1 MAVEKAPVWTFPTNP
16 KRLGRWY
23 GKGPA
28 DRSPVGP
35 GPAAARRA
43 SSAMVPVRR
52 SAGRGTWKRTASC
65 ERKTDRSATRRTVP
79 SVSGTHAGS
88 RTRRRLSE
96 GCQRRFS
103 RSRTVRCARERG
115 GRPDP
120 TSLDPACHPVLVSM
134 VRGKGFPRR
143 APAGSQTRRRH
154 KGENKDGTGGGLGRV
169 REGKRSGRARGPVR
183 RIVGGRS
190 AAGPGSGS
198 SDHSSEPSVSAGAF
212 AARRRDAIS
221 RAAPPPSTTTA
232 ASAISAMPAPVWAR
246 LLR

>member
-1 MAVEKAPVWTFPTNP
+1 MVW
-16 KRLGRWY
+16 
-23 GKGPA
+23 KGPA

-35 GPAAARRA
+35 GPAGARLA

-65 ERKTDRSATRRTVP
+65 ERKTDRSAT
-79 SVSGTHAGS
+79 
-88 RTRRRLSE
+88 
-96 GCQRRFS
+96 RRFS

-143 APAGSQTRRRH
+143 APAGSRTRRRH
-154 KGENKDGTGGGLGRV
+154 KGENKDGTDGGLGAS
-169 REGKRSGRARGPVR
+169 GKGKDLGAPVGPC
-183 RIVGGRS
+183 GGSWGRS

-212 AARRRDAIS
+212 ASRRRDAIS

-232 ASAISAMPAPVWAR
+232 ASAISAMLAPVWAR

>member
-35 GPAAARRA
+35 GPAAARRV

-65 ERKTDRSATRRTVP
+65 ERKTDRSAT
-79 SVSGTHAGS
+79 
-88 RTRRRLSE
+88 
-96 GCQRRFS
+96 RRFS

-143 APAGSQTRRRH
+143 APAGSRTRRRH
-154 KGENKDGTGGGLGRV
+154 KEENKDGTGGGLGAS
-169 REGKRSGRARGPVR
+169 GKGKDLGAPVGPC
-183 RIVGGRS
+183 GGSWGRS

-212 AARRRDAIS
+212 ASRRRDAIS
-221 RAAPPPSTTTA
+221 RPAPPPSTTTA

>member
-28 DRSPVGP
+28 DRSPVWP
-35 GPAAARRA
+35 GPAAARRV

-65 ERKTDRSATRRTVP
+65 ERKTDRSAT
-79 SVSGTHAGS
+79 
-88 RTRRRLSE
+88 
-96 GCQRRFS
+96 RRFS

-143 APAGSQTRRRH
+143 APAGSRTRRRH
-154 KGENKDGTGGGLGRV
+154 KGENKDGTGGGLGAS
-169 REGKRSGRARGPVR
+169 GKERIWARPWAVR
-183 RIVGGRS
+183 RIMGNGPPH
-190 AAGPGSGS
+190 GPGSGS

-212 AARRRDAIS
+212 ALRRRETAM

-246 LLR
+246 VLR

>member
-1 MAVEKAPVWTFPTNP
+1 MAVEKAPVWTFPTNS

-35 GPAAARRA
+35 GPAAARRV

-65 ERKTDRSATRRTVP
+65 ERKTDRSAT
-79 SVSGTHAGS
+79 
-88 RTRRRLSE
+88 
-96 GCQRRFS
+96 RRFS

-143 APAGSQTRRRH
+143 APAGSRTRRRH
-154 KGENKDGTGGGLGRV
+154 KGENKDGTGGGLGAS
-169 REGKRSGRARGPVR
+169 GKERIWART
-183 RIVGGRS
+183 
-190 AAGPGSGS
+190 GPGSGS

-212 AARRRDAIS
+212 ALRRRETAM

>member
-65 ERKTDRSATRRTVP
+65 EKKTDRSAT
-79 SVSGTHAGS
+79 
-88 RTRRRLSE
+88 
-96 GCQRRFS
+96 RRFS

-143 APAGSQTRRRH
+143 TPAGSRTQRRH
-154 KGENKDGTGGGLGRV
+154 KGENKDGTGGGLGAS
-169 REGKRSGRARGPVR
+169 GKERIWARPWARAADHGERSAARARGQVR
-183 RIVGGRS
+183 RITPPSPRCRPGPSPCGGGRR
-190 AAGPGSGS
+190 P
-198 SDHSSEPSVSAGAF
+198 
-212 AARRRDAIS
+212 
-221 RAAPPPSTTTA
+221 
-232 ASAISAMPAPVWAR
+232 
-246 LLR
+246 

>member
-35 GPAAARRA
+35 GPAAARRV

-65 ERKTDRSATRRTVP
+65 ERKTDRSAT
-79 SVSGTHAGS
+79 
-88 RTRRRLSE
+88 
-96 GCQRRFS
+96 RRFS

-143 APAGSQTRRRH
+143 APPGVEPGAVTKEKTKTVPVGAWARPGR
-154 KGENKDGTGGGLGRV
+154 KG
-169 REGKRSGRARGPVR
+169 SGRARGPCGGSWGTVR
-183 RIVGGRS
+183 RT
-190 AAGPGSGS
+190 GPGSGS
-198 SDHSSEPSVSAGAF
+198 SDHSSEPSVSAGTF
-212 AARRRDAIS
+212 ALRRRETAM

-246 LLR
+246 VLR

>member
-35 GPAAARRA
+35 GPAAARRV

-65 ERKTDRSATRRTVP
+65 ERKTDRSAT
-79 SVSGTHAGS
+79 
-88 RTRRRLSE
+88 
-96 GCQRRFS
+96 RRFS

-143 APAGSQTRRRH
+143 APAGSRTRRRH
-154 KGENKDGTGGGLGRV
+154 KGENKDGTGGGLGAS
-169 REGKRSGRARGPVR
+169 GKERIWARPWARAADHGERPAARARGQVR
-183 RIVGGRS
+183 RITPPNPRCRPGPSPCGGGRR
-190 AAGPGSGS
+190 P
-198 SDHSSEPSVSAGAF
+198 
-212 AARRRDAIS
+212 
-221 RAAPPPSTTTA
+221 
-232 ASAISAMPAPVWAR
+232 
-246 LLR
+246 

>member
-28 DRSPVGP
+28 DRSPVWP
-35 GPAAARRA
+35 GPAAARRV

-65 ERKTDRSATRRTVP
+65 ERKTDRSATRR
-79 SVSGTHAGS
+79 
-88 RTRRRLSE
+88 
-96 GCQRRFS
+96 FS

-120 TSLDPACHPVLVSM
+120 TSLDPFWFPWCAGRGSRGVPPPGVEPGAVTKEKTKTVPVGAWA
-134 VRGKGFPRR
+134 RPGRKG
-143 APAGSQTRRRH
+143 
-154 KGENKDGTGGGLGRV
+154 
-169 REGKRSGRARGPVR
+169 SGRARGPVR
-183 RIVGGRS
+183 RIVGTVRRT
-190 AAGPGSGS
+190 GPGSGS

-212 AARRRDAIS
+212 ASRRRDAIS
-221 RAAPPPSTTTA
+221 RPAPPPSTTTA

-246 LLR
+246 VLR

>member
-65 ERKTDRSATRRTVP
+65 ERKTDRSATRR
-79 SVSGTHAGS
+79 
-88 RTRRRLSE
+88 
-96 GCQRRFS
+96 FS

-143 APAGSQTRRRH
+143 APPGVEPSAVTKEKTKTVPVGAWARPGR
-154 KGENKDGTGGGLGRV
+154 KG
-169 REGKRSGRARGPVR
+169 SGRARGPCGGSWGTVR
-183 RIVGGRS
+183 RT
-190 AAGPGSGS
+190 GPGSGS

-212 AARRRDAIS
+212 ALRRRETAM

-246 LLR
+246 VLR

>member
-35 GPAAARRA
+35 GPAAARRV

-65 ERKTDRSATRRTVP
+65 ERKTDRSAT
-79 SVSGTHAGS
+79 
-88 RTRRRLSE
+88 
-96 GCQRRFS
+96 RRFS

-143 APAGSQTRRRH
+143 APAGSRTRRRH
-154 KGENKDGTGGGLGRV
+154 KGENKDGTGGGLGAS
-169 REGKRSGRARGPVR
+169 GKGKDLGAPVGPC
-183 RIVGGRS
+183 GGSWGRS

-212 AARRRDAIS
+212 ASRRRDAIS
-221 RAAPPPSTTTA
+221 RPAPPPSTTTA

>member
-1 MAVEKAPVWTFPTNP
+1 MTTVWPSRRLRFGRSRRTRRGSDDGMEKAPPTV
-16 KRLGRWY
+16 RRWGRV
-23 GKGPA
+23 P
-28 DRSPVGP
+28 PP
-35 GPAAARRA
+35 RA
-43 SSAMVPVRR
+43 GFRVPVRR

-65 ERKTDRSATRRTVP
+65 ERKTDRSAT
-79 SVSGTHAGS
+79 
-88 RTRRRLSE
+88 
-96 GCQRRFS
+96 RRFS

-143 APAGSQTRRRH
+143 APAGSRTRRRH
-154 KGENKDGTGGGLGRV
+154 KEENKDGTGGDLGAS
-169 REGKRSGRARGPVR
+169 GKGKDLGAPVGPC
-183 RIVGGRS
+183 GGSWGRS

-212 AARRRDAIS
+212 ASRRRDAIS
-221 RAAPPPSTTTA
+221 RPAPPPSTTTA

>member
-65 ERKTDRSATRRTVP
+65 EKKTDRSAT
-79 SVSGTHAGS
+79 
-88 RTRRRLSE
+88 
-96 GCQRRFS
+96 RRFS

-143 APAGSQTRRRH
+143 APAGSRTRRHH
-154 KGENKDGTGGGLGRV
+154 KGENKDGTGEGLGAS
-169 REGKRSGRARGPVR
+169 GKERIWARPWARAADHGERSAARARGQVR
-183 RIVGGRS
+183 RITPPSPRCRPGPSPCGGGRR
-190 AAGPGSGS
+190 P
-198 SDHSSEPSVSAGAF
+198 
-212 AARRRDAIS
+212 
-221 RAAPPPSTTTA
+221 
-232 ASAISAMPAPVWAR
+232 
-246 LLR
+246 

>member
-35 GPAAARRA
+35 GPAAARRV

-65 ERKTDRSATRRTVP
+65 ERKTDRSAT
-79 SVSGTHAGS
+79 
-88 RTRRRLSE
+88 
-96 GCQRRFS
+96 RRFS

-143 APAGSQTRRRH
+143 APAGSRTRRRH
-154 KGENKDGTGGGLGRV
+154 KEENKDGTGGDLGASGQ
-169 REGKRSGRARGPVR
+169 GKDLGAPVGPCGGSWGRP
-183 RIVGGRS
+183 

-212 AARRRDAIS
+212 ASRRRDAIS
-221 RAAPPPSTTTA
+221 RPAPPPSTTTA

>member
-35 GPAAARRA
+35 GPAAARRV

-65 ERKTDRSATRRTVP
+65 ERKTDRSAT
-79 SVSGTHAGS
+79 
-88 RTRRRLSE
+88 
-96 GCQRRFS
+96 RRFS

-134 VRGKGFPRR
+134 VRGKGFPRLPPPGVEPGAVTKEKTKTVPVGAWAR
-143 APAGSQTRRRH
+143 PGR
-154 KGENKDGTGGGLGRV
+154 KG
-169 REGKRSGRARGPVR
+169 SGRARGPCGGSWGTVR
-183 RIVGGRS
+183 RT
-190 AAGPGSGS
+190 GPGSGS

-212 AARRRDAIS
+212 ALRRRETAM

-246 LLR
+246 VLR

>member
-1 MAVEKAPVWTFPTNP
+1 MAVEKAPVWTFPTSP

-35 GPAAARRA
+35 GPAAARRV

-52 SAGRGTWKRTASC
+52 SAGRGTWKRMASC
-65 ERKTDRSATRRTVP
+65 ERKTDRSAT
-79 SVSGTHAGS
+79 
-88 RTRRRLSE
+88 
-96 GCQRRFS
+96 RRFS

-143 APAGSQTRRRH
+143 APAGSRTRRRH
-154 KGENKDGTGGGLGRV
+154 KGENKDGTGGGLGAS
-169 REGKRSGRARGPVR
+169 GKERIWARPWAVR
-183 RIVGGRS
+183 RIMGNGPP
-190 AAGPGSGS
+190 PGSGS

-212 AARRRDAIS
+212 ALRRRETAM

-246 LLR
+246 VLR

>member
-1 MAVEKAPVWTFPTNP
+1 MAVEKAPVWTFPTSP

-35 GPAAARRA
+35 GPAAARRV

-65 ERKTDRSATRRTVP
+65 ERKTDRSAT
-79 SVSGTHAGS
+79 
-88 RTRRRLSE
+88 
-96 GCQRRFS
+96 RRFS

-143 APAGSQTRRRH
+143 APAGSRTRRRH

-169 REGKRSGRARGPVR
+169 REGKNLGAPVGRAADHGERSAARARGQVR
-183 RIVGGRS
+183 RITPPSPRCRPGPSPCGGGRR
-190 AAGPGSGS
+190 P
-198 SDHSSEPSVSAGAF
+198 
-212 AARRRDAIS
+212 
-221 RAAPPPSTTTA
+221 
-232 ASAISAMPAPVWAR
+232 
-246 LLR
+246 

>member
-35 GPAAARRA
+35 GPAAARRV

-65 ERKTDRSATRRTVP
+65 ERKTDRSAT
-79 SVSGTHAGS
+79 
-88 RTRRRLSE
+88 
-96 GCQRRFS
+96 RRFS

-143 APAGSQTRRRH
+143 APAGSRTRRRH
-154 KGENKDGTGGGLGRV
+154 KEENKDGTGGDLGAS
-169 REGKRSGRARGPVR
+169 GKGKDLGASGTGKDLGAPVGPC
-183 RIVGGRS
+183 GGSWGRS

-212 AARRRDAIS
+212 ASRRRDAIS
-221 RAAPPPSTTTA
+221 RPAPPPSTTTA

>member
-35 GPAAARRA
+35 GPAAARRV

-65 ERKTDRSATRRTVP
+65 ERKTDRSAT
-79 SVSGTHAGS
+79 
-88 RTRRRLSE
+88 
-96 GCQRRFS
+96 RRFS

-143 APAGSQTRRRH
+143 APAGSRTRRRH
-154 KGENKDGTGGGLGRV
+154 KGENKDGTDGGLGAS
-169 REGKRSGRARGPVR
+169 GKGKDLGAPVGPCGGSWGTVR
-183 RIVGGRS
+183 RT
-190 AAGPGSGS
+190 GPGSGS

-212 AARRRDAIS
+212 ASRRRDAIS

-232 ASAISAMPAPVWAR
+232 DNAISAMPAPVWAR